1 MLFYSHNRYI
11 ISSLKSWE
19 EEDNVLN
26 RSFDSEAYEDSK
38 GIDTIDWDVSLS
50 KDGMKLVVI
59 SPNKLFFFTV
69 YFEVNIV

>member
-1 MLFYSHNRYI
+1 M
-11 ISSLKSWE
+11 
-19 EEDNVLN
+19 LN